1 VRGSFADGMHLRA
14 LVFHPIATP
23 AANFS
28 LHLDFRLAISLF
40 HFLQCYS
47 HSSVTAMKPKLKLVA
62 KSFKATLERIPSRLN
77 WVVIR
82 IPFEV
87 SKIWGTRGKVR
98 VKGEINGFAF
108 RAAVFPTAKGYH
120 CMLVNKRL
128 QAGANTAL
136 GETVQFR
143 LEPDTAKRVATIPA
157 ELQRIL
163 NEDRSF
169 RRWFDQLSFSM
180 RKWICD
186 WIVNVKNPAS
196 RVRRAEQVAE
206 QLLST
211 MEAELDLPP
220 ILKRAFAS
228 DPRAYLGWQSMTP
241 LQRRHQLLG
250 IFYYRNPES
259 RDRRIAKMLEAALA
273 HTDRKPRT
281 KSAPKEVADEGFL

>member
-1 VRGSFADGMHLRA
+1 
-14 LVFHPIATP
+14 
-23 AANFS
+23 
-28 LHLDFRLAISLF
+28 
-40 HFLQCYS
+40 
-47 HSSVTAMKPKLKLVA
+47 MKPKPKIVA

-77 WVVIR
+77 WVIIR
-82 IPFEV
+82 IPFDV
-87 SKIWGTRGKVR
+87 PKVWGTRGKVR
-98 VKGEINGFAF
+98 VKGEINGFPL
-108 RAAVFPTAKGYH
+108 RASVFPTSKGYE
-120 CMLVNKRL
+120 CMLVKKSL
-128 QAGANTAL
+128 QTGANAAVGDTA
-136 GETVQFR
+136 QFR
-143 LEPDTAKRVATIPA
+143 LVPDTAKRVAIVPP

-228 DPRAYLGWQSMTP
+228 DPRAYQGWQSMTP

-250 IFYYRNPES
+250 VFYYRSPEA
-259 RDRRIAKMLEAALA
+259 RDRRIAKMLEDALA
-273 HTDRKPRT
+273 RAEKKT
-281 KSAPKEVADEGFL
+281 

>member
-1 VRGSFADGMHLRA
+1 
-14 LVFHPIATP
+14 
-23 AANFS
+23 
-28 LHLDFRLAISLF
+28 
-40 HFLQCYS
+40 
-47 HSSVTAMKPKLKLVA
+47 MKPKPKLVV
-62 KSFKATLERIPSRLN
+62 KSFKATLEHIPSKLG
-77 WVVIR
+77 WIIIR
-82 IPFEV
+82 IPFDV
-87 SKIWGTRGKVR
+87 SKVWGTRAKVR

-108 RAAVFPTAKGYH
+108 RTSVFPTSKGYH
-120 CMLVNKRL
+120 CMLVKRSM
-128 QAGANTAL
+128 QIGANASV

-143 LEPDTAKRVATIPA
+143 LVPDTAKRVAVIPA

-169 RRWFDQLSFSM
+169 RRWFGQLSFSM

-220 ILKRAFAS
+220 ILKRAFAR
-228 DPRAYLGWQSMTP
+228 DPRAYQGWQSMTP

-259 RDRRIAKMLEAALA
+259 RDRRIAKMLEEALA
-273 HTDRKPRT
+273 RADRKPRT